1 MRPYLYAASDGRESL
16 TATGMRVLRGGGF
29 ADSAAGLDAALRHA
43 ERQQR
48 RMRWNG
54 LRLARS
60 VPGAA
65 P

>member
-1 MRPYLYAASDGRESL
+1 LRPYLYDASDGRESL
-16 TATGMRVLRGGGF
+16 TAPGMRVLRGGGF
-29 ADSAAGLDAALRHA
+29 ADSAAALNPALRHA

-48 RMRWNG
+48 RLRWNG
-54 LRLARS
+54 LRLVRS